1 MRGLFKSDRTV
12 DALHVLEEMLERDFD
27 FPPDDFTGE
36 VIFGEFGKWER
47 SGRSFGLKRVLL
59 GCCGFEFGLFGALEL
74 FWVCVWVY
82 FSS

>member
-36 VIFGEFGKWER
+36 VIFGELGKWER
-47 SGRSFGLKRVLL
+47 SGRSFADEEIVGLVTKLCEHGVFPNAFKLTQMITTL
-59 GCCGFEFGLFGALEL
+59 C
-74 FWVCVWVY
+74 
-82 FSS
+82 